1 VRGLA
6 LILRTL
12 VIAPQRAHAAKAIDG
27 AAMPW
32 PYALPFAGLLLS
44 IALGPLLFPKI
55 WHHHYGKIA
64 AAWSILTLAS
74 VVGRRG
80 AAPVFATLLPIAPVL
95 SLH

>member
-44 IALGPLLFPKI
+44 IALGPPLFPKI
-55 WHHHYGKIA
+55 WHHHHGKVA